1 VSGRAPGDPAAAQG
15 TPGAPHAPLVV
26 AHRGDSTT
34 AAEHTL
40 SAYRAAI
47 DSGADG
53 LECDVRMTRD
63 GYLVC
68 VHDRWVNRT
77 STGQGLVSEF
87 TLAELNALDFSSWHL
102 DLPSSADQLL
112 PDLPYGEVPERA
124 GTGVL
129 TLWTLLE
136 LVRDAARPVR
146 LLVETKHPTRYS
158 GLVEKELVSLLAQF
172 GWAGR
177 PSAGSGLPSPTGPA
191 ETPVTVM
198 SFAPT
203 ALRRV
208 RLLAPDVP
216 RVLLLDRLPP
226 MRRDGLLPAG
236 VRIAGPGLEILLADP
251 DYVARAHRRGN
262 QVYVWTVDD
271 PADVSYVLSLDVDAV
286 ITNRPAEVARR
297 LG

>member
-1 VSGRAPGDPAAAQG
+1 M
-15 TPGAPHAPLVV
+15 VV
-26 AHRGDSTT
+26 AHRGDSST

-40 SAYRAAI
+40 SAYWAAI
-47 DSGADG
+47 DSGADA

-68 VHDRWVNRT
+68 VHDRRVNRT

-87 TLAELNALDFSSWHL
+87 TLAELNALDFESWRL
-102 DLPSSADQLL
+102 DLPGSADELV
-112 PDLPYGEVPERA
+112 PDAAHGEVPERA

-136 LVRDAARPVR
+136 LVRNAPRPVR

-177 PSAGSGLPSPTGPA
+177 PAAGSGLPRPAAPA

-198 SFAPT
+198 SFAPL
-203 ALRRV
+203 ALRRI

-216 RVLLLDRLPP
+216 RVLLLERLLPT
-226 MRRDGLLPAG
+226 RRDGLLPTG
-236 VRIAGPGLEILLADP
+236 VRIAGPGLGILQADP
-251 DYVARAHRRGN
+251 GYVARAHRRGN
-262 QVYVWTVDD
+262 QVYVWTVDE
-271 PADVSYVLSLDVDAV
+271 PAEVTYVLELGVDAV
-286 ITNRPAEVARR
+286 ITNRPAMVARR
-297 LG
+297 LR